1 MNKIAFYLIIFSILL
16 FSCSNNGEGILSAS
30 NEEEDISSTTK
41 LTEYEIDVI
50 NYFKDIALGF
60 EFGDASRITRR
71 WGSNMKIFIGGT
83 PPSELLS
90 ELNTIINEINS
101 LSTLGFSH
109 EIVDDS
115 LQSNYYIYFGSGR
128 SYAEIFPSQSNLVES
143 NWGLFTIYW
152 DSSNELFTGH
162 MYVDTYRASLNEQ
175 KHLLR
180 EELTQSLG
188 LARDSYLYS
197 DSIFQQAFSTKVTKY
212 AQIDKDLIRLLYHP
226 EMSVGLN
233 ANQVDSILRKILQE
247 E

>member
-1 MNKIAFYLIIFSILL
+1 MF
-16 FSCSNNGEGILSAS
+16 
-30 NEEEDISSTTK
+30 
-41 LTEYEIDVI
+41 
-50 NYFKDIALGF
+50 
-60 EFGDASRITRR
+60 
-71 WGSNMKIFIGGT
+71 
-83 PPSELLS
+83 
-90 ELNTIINEINS
+90 
-101 LSTLGFSH
+101 
-109 EIVDDS
+109 
-115 LQSNYYIYFGSGR
+115 
-128 SYAEIFPSQSNLVES
+128 
-143 NWGLFTIYW
+143 
-152 DSSNELFTGH
+152 
-162 MYVDTYRASLNEQ
+162 VDTFRASLNEQ